1 MYVIYMQVTLALF
14 LVGGLPFFRSVLVII
29 SQLLGG
35 IAAAAVVTS
44 LFPGPMVVETTLGNG
59 TTPVQGLFIEMFL
72 TAELVFVIIMVA
84 AEKHK
89 GTYMAPVAIGLAFF
103 LTQLVG
109 MIPLSVLNTK
119 VERDREMSNGIEV

>member
-1 MYVIYMQVTLALF
+1 MSGLLIGCIHIQVTLALF
-14 LVGGLPFFRSVLVII
+14 LVGGLPFIRSVLVII

-35 IAAAAVVTS
+35 IAAAAVVSS
-44 LFPGPMVVETTLGNG
+44 LFPGPMAVETTLESG

-72 TAELVFVIIMVA
+72 AAELVFVIIMVA

-89 GTYMAPVAIGLAFF
+89 GTYMAPVAIGLTFF

-109 MIPLSVLNTK
+109 MCFLSFLPTNK
-119 VERDREMSNGIEV
+119 SQGHS